1 MIFGRPNLKIIDN
14 ATNKYAVN
22 VQLDYAQ
29 TIDYV
34 PINLIVPGISYNTD
48 VGQTDTIN
56 LQQYQGNV
64 QLPIIKSVMGTVD
77 FQSDSSDHGTE
88 IGALLFYCSDTGHMV
103 SVQPYFSQGDPLAKT
118 VQGNAGRFRSFRL
131 PLLTLGTTI
140 QIFKLVDVVAGNP
153 VIKGRMNLNFLTW
166 DDSPFEVQN

>member
-1 MIFGRPNLKIIDN
+1 MIFGRPHLTIIDN
-14 ATNKYAVN
+14 DKKKYAIN

-29 TIDYV
+29 TISYV
-34 PINLIVPGISYNTD
+34 PIILTIPGISAGSD
-48 VGQTDTIN
+48 VGQTDILS
-56 LQQYQGNV
+56 LQTYQGIV
-64 QLPIIKSVMGTVD
+64 QLPLIKSVMGTVD
-77 FQSDSSDHGTE
+77 FQSDSSDPGTE
-88 IGALLFYCSDTGHMV
+88 IGALLFYCSDTGHMM

-140 QIFKLVDVVAGNP
+140 QIFKLVDVVAATP